1 MKFYFTILI
10 LISSSIIIFGL
21 PSHDYPKLI
30 RQYTKSKVGI
40 DTLKISY
47 TNNGL
52 KESEIKIENGKIFK
66 TYYFYDS
73 LGRVIQEKYIRNDND
88 TSDKY
93 YNYNRNGKVVL
104 EKYKNK
110 TNPIYMEYNYT
121 PFKRTV
127 KKYEKD
133 NVLYS
138 LANTMFDKNQNEIYS
153 EYFYSEKRL
162 GPKRFGKVPLDL
174 NNKEVSLNSSMFDS
188 TGKYLLYGFDHYHG
202 NSGQVA
208 RVTEYEYSKKGKLL
222 KTSYYELGETKLIVK
237 PILKNDGYIID
248 LSVDVKTCL
257 KPDKKLITNL
267 FYYDQ
272 NGLLIRSEQIAN
284 KPNYGEFIITFE
296 YCK

>member
-1 MKFYFTILI
+1 M
-10 LISSSIIIFGL
+10 IFGVQ
-21 PSHDYPKLI
+21 SHNCPKLI
-30 RQYTKSKVGI
+30 RQYRMSKFGI

-47 TNNGL
+47 NQNGL

-73 LGRVIQEKYIRNDND
+73 LGRVIQEKYIRNGKD

-93 YNYNRNGKVVL
+93 YDYNRNGNIVA
-104 EKYKNK
+104 EQFNGSF
-110 TNPIYMEYNYT
+110 NPIYMEYNYA
-121 PFKRTV
+121 PFKRIK

-133 NVLYS
+133 SVLYS
-138 LANTMFDKNQNEIYS
+138 ITNTMYDKNQNEIYS

-162 GPKRFGKVPLDL
+162 GPKRFGSVPLDL
-174 NNKEVSLNSSMFDS
+174 NNSEVSLNSSMFDS
-188 TGKYLLYGFDHYHG
+188 TGKHILYGFQHYNG

-208 RVTEYEYSKKGKLL
+208 RVTEYEYSKDGKLL
-222 KTSYYELGETKLIVK
+222 KTSYYELGENKLIVK
-237 PILKNDGYIID
+237 PILKNDGYMID

-267 FYYDQ
+267 FYYDR

-284 KPNYGEFIITFE
+284 KPNYAEFIITYE
-296 YCK
+296 YCKQL